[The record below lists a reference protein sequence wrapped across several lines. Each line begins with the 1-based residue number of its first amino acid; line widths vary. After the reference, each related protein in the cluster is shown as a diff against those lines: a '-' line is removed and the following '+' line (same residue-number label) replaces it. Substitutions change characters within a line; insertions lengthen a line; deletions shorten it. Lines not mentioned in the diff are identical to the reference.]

1 MLSTQEAVNKNQ
13 APTDGCDESRA
24 SEGAVLLTKTSIDAT
39 SSSKPL
45 PQIQQQ
51 TQKGGFKSVK
61 RRGSLSKT
69 KFQKDHQQ
77 VAYVVGLTSKS
88 RASIGSALRKN
99 GARNATEIRMSGESR
114 DL

>member
-1 MLSTQEAVNKNQ
+1 MLSTQEAVNNNQ
-13 APTDGCDESRA
+13 DACDESRA

-45 PQIQQQ
+45 PQIQQ
-51 TQKGGFKSVK
+51 TQNGGFKSVK
-61 RRGSLSKT
+61 RRASLSKT
-69 KFQKDHQQ
+69 KFQNDHQQ
-77 VAYVVGLTSKS
+77 AAYVVGPVNKS
-88 RASIGSALRKN
+88 RASIRSALRKT